1 MRPRTASVE
10 AAAPPPERVARDR
23 HWSADLRDT
32 IFCAGVLLALLI
44 VLDAA
49 RGELTLPRTALWC
62 ALAVLLFA
70 VLLPPK
76 VSAGQGWLASRG
88 LLRTK
93 RVRTDR
99 LISVRWIDGVSQ
111 RLVLRDLYGTRVE
124 IDPTVLTANPDL
136 WALLEHGAHISCQT
150 GLMTCGATA
159 LRQLSRRVDS
169 ETAHLLFKISG
180 MR

>member
-1 MRPRTASVE
+1 MGLRTASAE
-10 AAAPPPERVARDR
+10 AEAQPPEHVAHDR
-23 HWSADLRDT
+23 RWSADLRDT
-32 IFCAGVLLALLI
+32 TLCAGVLLALLI
-44 VLDAA
+44 VVDAA
-49 RGELTLPRTALWC
+49 RGGLTLPRTALWL

-76 VSAGQGWLASRG
+76 VSASQGWLASRG

-99 LISVRWIDGVSQ
+99 LISVRWIDGVAQ

-136 WALLEHGAHISCQT
+136 WALLEHGARSSCEA

-159 LRQLSRRVDS
+159 L
-169 ETAHLLFKISG
+169 
-180 MR
+180 